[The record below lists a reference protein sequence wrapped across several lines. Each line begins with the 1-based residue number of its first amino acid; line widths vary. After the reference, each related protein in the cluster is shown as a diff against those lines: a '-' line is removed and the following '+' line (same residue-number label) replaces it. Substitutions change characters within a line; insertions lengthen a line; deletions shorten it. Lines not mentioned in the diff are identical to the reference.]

1 MLIVLCRTLLPGAA
15 PFGRRD
21 FSRTEADRMRIG
33 YGINRTIV
41 IWLRVAL
48 GRRCGPLGADS
59 GAGRGVG
66 CHAGQT
72 QGRRRVAGRDGHS
85 VRRHRL
91 QLFRHERRR
100 TPDAL
105 SQGVRT
111 DSFRLFDRPAGR
123 ARIFLF
129 VPQGRRHA
137 QQTGGA
143 GGGAGCR
150 HDGGALLHHGLVH
163 DDDGRRDV
171 GRRDQHARTGRR
183 TAGFQRHARRGTP
196 WPTRWA
202 SWEPSS
208 R

>member
-1 MLIVLCRTLLPGAA
+1 MELIERLLFGSESLWGGGVAHSVLILAL
-15 PFGRRD
+15 
-21 FSRTEADRMRIG
+21 
-33 YGINRTIV
+33 V
-41 IWLRVAL
+41 VAL
-48 GRRCGPLGADS
+48 GVMLGKLK
-59 GAGRGVG
+59 
-66 CHAGQT
+66 
-72 QGRRRVAGRDGHS
+72 VAGVSLG
-85 VRRHRL
+85 VTGI
-91 QLFRHERRR
+91 LFVGIAFSYFGMNVDEHLCTFSRSS
-100 TPDAL
+100 DC
-105 SQGVRT
+105 
-111 DSFRLFDRPAGR
+111 SFRLFERLAGR
-123 ARIFLF
+123 ARFFNSSI
-129 VPQGRRHA
+129 PQGRRHA

-183 TAGFQRHARRGTP
+183 TAGFRDMHAGADAPGHRPRVTP